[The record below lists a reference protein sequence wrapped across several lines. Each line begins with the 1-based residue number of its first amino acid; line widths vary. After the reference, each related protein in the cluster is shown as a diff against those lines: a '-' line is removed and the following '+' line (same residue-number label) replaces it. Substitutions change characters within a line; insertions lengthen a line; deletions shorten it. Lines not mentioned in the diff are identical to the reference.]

1 MLSSQVQNKVAN
13 PKVTQRAA
21 APASKSLPSPELK
34 SGLQDNEQGQ
44 VFQLTKDTSKQNRSI
59 DGMPAIQGNIS
70 HGVKQLKSS
79 PSFPVIQLNKWKK
92 VNGQWIKEDTKGIP
106 KEEKPFS
113 ESVLNPLITNSTS
126 NESSKS
132 ILNNTKTNDSK
143 LKEEN
148 EVETK
153 EKTSSQYINAADYL
167 EGDIIDRNAEINPE
181 NKSTVNPLA
190 TDEVMQGNEEDTSV
204 HNSFK
209 IFKEHKEQTYINTY
223 QAIYNDVEWQQ
234 IEHPKNLADKL
245 VKEGEGEVVG
255 KDKEGNSIIK
265 NEASKSEKKS
275 NIKDQKGNQLNNLKK
290 VKKSFKEFGKNIKI
304 LLKGGEDK
312 EAEKKKEKAAKNAAK
327 NIAPKEQEEEVEN
340 TLRDK
345 AESLTKEAVGPQVTD
360 NVKELSASKN
370 IILSE
375 LVLDGIKSF
384 FSNALGIFKTMKDIV
399 SEVMKVNKKEKK
411 LDKTEYAILLKEA
424 AVLTNKGLN
433 LAIKIRDKYDVSVA
447 PGITT
452 AIPGIG
458 LVINTA
464 QIVINI
470 CNGFNAKSEIK
481 QMQEMEKTEFTNN
494 EQITEMKQNE
504 KIFFNDKRGAFL
516 NSKNYQKVNPDFLQK
531 LEEKNN
537 RVNDKKE
544 YLNEIKSS
552 FAIDLDYNEI
562 DKLNNN
568 LKEYSLNIKMQE
580 INYKRKI
587 HANVYLPTYLIL
599 LGGNISELI
608 PGGIIV
614 GSIFKA
620 TGSIAKLALNSSV
633 ALNKMI
639 KNQNGFDGGGTA
651 ESTEGTFFGDIAG
664 DGKLAR
670 GISAL
675 ASESPV
681 KHAEYV
687 KHTKQIIN
695 MYSKLETGE
704 TFPKQFDRVNSLVKA
719 AGANPEY
726 IHTTALKPNKKYSTV
741 KKLVTAMKS
750 GR

>member
-1 MLSSQVQNKVAN
+1 MLTSQVQNKVAN
-13 PKVTQRAA
+13 PKVTQRVT
-21 APASKSLPSPELK
+21 APAAKTLPSPELK

-44 VFQLTKDTSKQNRSI
+44 VFQLMKDTSKQNRSI
-59 DGMPAIQGNIS
+59 DGIPAIQGKFS
-70 HGVKQLKSS
+70 QGVKQLKSS
-79 PSFPVIQLNKWKK
+79 PSFPVIQLNTWKQ
-92 VNGQWIKEDTKGIP
+92 VNGKWIKEDAGGKQIGA
-106 KEEKPFS
+106 KPIS
-113 ESVLNPLITNSTS
+113 DSVSNTLINNNTS

-132 ILNNTKTNDSK
+132 VTEHTKSIDKK
-143 LKEEN
+143 LPEDKEIN
-148 EVETK
+148 STETK
-153 EKTSSQYINAADYL
+153 SSEYINAIDYL
-167 EGDIIDRNAEINPE
+167 EGDKIDRDAKVDPE

-223 QAIYNDVEWQQ
+223 QTIYNDVEWQQ

-245 VKEGEGEVVG
+245 VKEGEVVG

-275 NIKDQKGNQLNNLKK
+275 NIKDQKGSQLNNLKK
-290 VKKSFKEFGKNIKI
+290 VKKSFKEFEKSLKT
-304 LLKGGEDK
+304 LFKGGEDK

-327 NIAPKEQEEEVEN
+327 NVAPKEQEEEDDN
-340 TLRDK
+340 TLLGK
-345 AESLTKEAVGPQVTD
+345 AKNLTKEAVGPQVTD

-481 QMQEMEKTEFTNN
+481 QMQEMEEAEFTNN

-695 MYSKLETGE
+695 MYSKLDTGE